1 MDNLLFAVLLD
12 LGLIGIAL
20 LCLAENCYLSFLP
33 TRCSFRLD

>member
-20 LCLAENCYLSFLP
+20 LCLVQKLLP
-33 TRCSFRLD
+33 VVPSANSR